1 MGSNEFPWRPLGM
14 LLVTDGLLSEA
25 DLERALEQQERT
37 GRLLGEILVARDC
50 VTGTELAKAL
60 ARQHGVELRAV
71 AASEPQA
78 ASVRAEPRDENDG
91 WRPLGQVLVDQ
102 GFLTDA
108 ALQLALAEQRRDPD
122 RRLGEVLVQGG
133 YLSGTAL
140 AVALAEQHGVE
151 LGTGE
156 TLETE
161 LETAIAPVES
171 GLPTYEVL
179 AHEQAG
185 SPLYVSPNFLE
196 AADFAC
202 DYVDRKQP
210 SVLQIQRLETGARE
224 TVWTY
229 SQERAE
235 EVSAS
240 RKSLVETYGFDPTR
254 WNAKL

>member
-14 LLVTDGLLSEA
+14 LLVDDGLLSEA

-71 AASEPQA
+71 AVAEPQA
-78 ASVRAEPRDENDG
+78 APVRAEPRSENDG

-102 GFLTDA
+102 GFLTEA
-108 ALQLALAEQRRDPD
+108 TLQLALAEQQRDPD

-161 LETAIAPVES
+161 LETAIAPVEQ

-179 AHEQAG
+179 AHEQVG
-185 SPLYVSPNFLE
+185 SPL
-196 AADFAC
+196 
-202 DYVDRKQP
+202 
-210 SVLQIQRLETGARE
+210 
-224 TVWTY
+224 
-229 SQERAE
+229 
-235 EVSAS
+235 
-240 RKSLVETYGFDPTR
+240 
-254 WNAKL
+254 